1 MVFNAREER
10 IDFGGQGREEIRLC
24 GLEGGF
30 GEKFEMLGGRQL
42 PVLFLH
48 SFVNRRGVKRAQEK
62 LVGVLEK
69 CVRVLFA
76 ALLLAVGN
84 H

>member
-1 MVFNAREER
+1 MGFNAREER

-48 SFVNRRGVKRAQEK
+48 TLSEI
-62 LVGVLEK
+62 
-69 CVRVLFA
+69 A
-76 ALLLAVGN
+76 AESKGQKKN
-84 H
+84 